1 MVSNHQRKVLVI
13 GTVFPEPNS
22 SAAGSRMLQLIAIF
36 KQQGDEV
43 TFASIANDS
52 DFMINLTEL
61 GINKV
66 SIKLNDDSFDAFVK
80 ALNPKIVL
88 FDRFIAEEHFGWR
101 VNENCPAALRIL
113 DTEDLHCLRAARQKA
128 YKTKEKFET
137 LDLLTEETAKRE
149 IASILR
155 CDLSLMISTY
165 EMQILN
171 DVFKISN
178 HSLLYLP
185 FMLPSITDV
194 EQKQWKKFEDK
205 SDFVFIG
212 NFLHEPN
219 YQAVLCLKNE
229 IWPIIHAT
237 LPHAKMKI
245 YGAYPSLKVTQLQQE
260 KQGFYVMGR
269 ATDVNEVMQNAR
281 VNLAPLPFGAGLKG
295 KLIDSMMNGTPN
307 VSTSIA
313 AEAMQQ
319 DLNWSGYITD
329 DLKDFAKK
337 AIELYQ
343 NQEKWELFRQN
354 GVKIINQ
361 NFNKTFWTDVF
372 VERLNKIEEDLV
384 THRKFNFFGNLLIQN
399 QYNAGK
405 FMSKWIEEKNKN
417 N

>member
-1 MVSNHQRKVLVI
+1 
-13 GTVFPEPNS
+13 
-22 SAAGSRMLQLIAIF
+22 
-36 KQQGDEV
+36 
-43 TFASIANDS
+43 
-52 DFMINLTEL
+52 
-61 GINKV
+61 
-66 SIKLNDDSFDAFVK
+66 
-80 ALNPKIVL
+80 
-88 FDRFIAEEHFGWR
+88 
-101 VNENCPAALRIL
+101 
-113 DTEDLHCLRAARQKA
+113 
-128 YKTKEKFET
+128 
-137 LDLLTEETAKRE
+137 
-149 IASILR
+149 
-155 CDLSLMISTY
+155 
-165 EMQILN
+165 
-171 DVFKISN
+171 
-178 HSLLYLP
+178 
-185 FMLPSITDV
+185 
-194 EQKQWKKFEDK
+194 
-205 SDFVFIG
+205 
-212 NFLHEPN
+212 
-219 YQAVLCLKNE
+219 
-229 IWPIIHAT
+229 
-237 LPHAKMKI
+237 MKI